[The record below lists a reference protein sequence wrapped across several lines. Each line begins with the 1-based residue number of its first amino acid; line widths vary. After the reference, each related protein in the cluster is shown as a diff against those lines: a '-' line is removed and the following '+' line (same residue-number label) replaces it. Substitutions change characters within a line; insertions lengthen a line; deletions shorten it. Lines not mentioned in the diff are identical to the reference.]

1 MAMAAD
7 FQDLRTKMVDNQIRT
22 TDVTDLR
29 VIDAFLTVPR
39 EVFVPANRQVLAYI
53 DEDQLLEGEGSAPRY
68 LMEPSPFAKLIQLA
82 KVNKNDVVLDIGC
95 GTGYSSA
102 ILSELA
108 GSVIGLESDSS
119 LSAIAAARLQELSHD
134 NVVIVSGDLK
144 AGYPSEA
151 PYDVIFIEGAVDF
164 VPEVLFNQLKEGG
177 RLIAVE
183 GRGNAGVA
191 RIYVKENGVASGRS
205 VFNTAVRPLPGFERV
220 EQFEF

>member
-1 MAMAAD
+1 MAAD

-53 DEDQLLEGEGSAPRY
+53 DEDQLLEGEGTAPRY

>member
-39 EVFVPANRQVLAYI
+39 EFFVPANRQVLAYI
-53 DEDQLLEGEGSAPRY
+53 DEDQLLEGEGTAPRY

-119 LSAIAAARLQELSHD
+119 LSAIAAARLQELGHD

-177 RLIAVE
+177 RLIAIE

>member
-1 MAMAAD
+1 MAAD

-39 EVFVPANRQVLAYI
+39 EVFAPANRQVLAYI
-53 DEDQLLEGEGSAPRY
+53 DEDQLLEGEGTAPRY

>member
-53 DEDQLLEGEGSAPRY
+53 DEDQLLEGEGTAPRY

>member
-82 KVNKNDVVLDIGC
+82 KVNMNDVVLDIGC

-119 LSAIAAARLQELSHD
+119 LSAIAAARLQELGHD

>member
-1 MAMAAD
+1 MAMVAD

-39 EVFVPANRQVLAYI
+39 EVFVPVNRQVLAYI
-53 DEDQLLEGEGSAPRY
+53 DEDQLLESEGTAPRY
-68 LMEPSPFAKLIQLA
+68 LMEPSPFAKLVQLA
-82 KVNKNDVVLDIGC
+82 KVTKNDVVLDVGC

-102 ILSELA
+102 IFSELA
-108 GSVIGLESDSS
+108 GSVIGLESDSA
-119 LSAIAAARLQELSHD
+119 LSSVATARLQALGHD
-134 NVVIVSGDLK
+134 NVVIVSGALN

-177 RLIAVE
+177 RLVVVE
-183 GRGNAGVA
+183 GHGYAGIA
-191 RIYVKENGVASGRS
+191 RLYVKENGIASGRT
-205 VFNTAVRPLPGFERV
+205 VFNTAVRPLPGFEQI

>member
-1 MAMAAD
+1 MVAD

-22 TDVTDLR
+22 TDVTDLA

-39 EVFVPANRQVLAYI
+39 EAFVPASRQDLAYI
-53 DEDQLLEGEGSAPRY
+53 DEDQLLESEGPAPRY
-68 LMEPSPFAKLIQLA
+68 IMEPSPFAKLVQLA
-82 KVNKNDVVLDIGC
+82 RVSKSDVVLDIGC
-95 GTGYSSA
+95 ASGYSA
-102 ILSELA
+102 AVLSQLA

-119 LSAIAAARLQELSHD
+119 LAAAATARLQEFGYD
-134 NVVIVSGDLK
+134 NVVIVSGELR

-164 VPEVLFNQLKEGG
+164 VPDVLFNQLKEGG
-177 RLIAVE
+177 RLVAVE

-191 RIYVKENGVASGRS
+191 RLYVKESGVASGRT
-205 VFNTAVRPLPGFERV
+205 VFNAAIKPLPGFECE

>member
-53 DEDQLLEGEGSAPRY
+53 DEDQLLEGEGTAPRY

-177 RLIAVE
+177 RLIAV
-183 GRGNAGVA
+183 
-191 RIYVKENGVASGRS
+191 
-205 VFNTAVRPLPGFERV
+205 
-220 EQFEF
+220 